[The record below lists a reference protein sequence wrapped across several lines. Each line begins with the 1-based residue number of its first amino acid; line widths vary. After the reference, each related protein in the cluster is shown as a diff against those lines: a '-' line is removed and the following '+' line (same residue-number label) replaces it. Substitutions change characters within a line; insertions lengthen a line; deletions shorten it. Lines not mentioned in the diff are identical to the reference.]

1 MDFEW
6 FFSKKTIWKSSSKNK
21 TFQTVVIITQIVIFI
36 SLLITIFTFS
46 IGFGFKNLTKE
57 KLLNIKGQIT
67 VVNKDSENKIPIDS
81 SKIKNSSLK
90 NFLSIDNIKVKNIY
104 PFAENNVLIGI
115 NNKILE
121 KFIFKGI
128 YENYNPIFFHY
139 FLVSLE
145 KKNNKNSFLSNNN
158 ILLSRKISFLLGLNI
173 GSNLKI
179 DFMIFKKRSS
189 IPIIISKV
197 FKIYGLYETG
207 IPEFDNLYIIGNIK
221 HIQSIYGWKKE
232 FVEGFEIFLYNFY
245 KKNIFNQKKY
255 KNFLLKSAN
264 NEYYNDFITW
274 INIFN
279 TNIIII
285 VFIVFISLIINMIT
299 FILILILE
307 RMKTIGILKMMG
319 ARNKN
324 IYYIFL
330 FYIMHIF
337 IPPLIIGNIIGISL
351 LLIQKKFH
359 ILSLNKMQYFIDFIP
374 VNLNYIDIIMIN
386 LSIIFICFLTVI
398 FLSLFFINKI
408 YPKKVIDFE

>member
-1 MDFEW
+1 MNFEW
-6 FFSKKTIWKSSSKNK
+6 FFSKKTVWKSSSKNK
-21 TFQTVVIITQIVIFI
+21 TFQTIVIITQIVIFI

-46 IGFGFKNLTKE
+46 IGFGFKNITKE

-67 VVNKDSENKIPIDS
+67 VVNENSKNKIPLDS
-81 SKIKNSSLK
+81 SEINNSFLR
-90 NFLSIDNIKVKNIY
+90 NFLSIENIKNIY
-104 PFAENNVLIGI
+104 PYAENNVLIGI
-115 NNKILE
+115 SNKISE

-145 KKNNKNSFLSNNN
+145 KKNNDNNLLLSNNN
-158 ILLSRKISFLLGLNI
+158 ILLSKKISFLLGLNI

-179 DFMIFKKRSS
+179 DFLIFKKKSS
-189 IPIIISKV
+189 IPIVISKV
-197 FKIYGLYETG
+197 FKIHGLYETG
-207 IPEFDNLYIIGNIK
+207 IPEFDDLYIIGNIK

-232 FVEGFEIFLYNFY
+232 FVEGFEIFLSNFD
-245 KKNIFNQKKY
+245 KKNIFNKKKY
-255 KNFLLKSAN
+255 KNFLLKNAN
-264 NEYYNDFITW
+264 DEYYNDFITW

-285 VFIVFISLIINMIT
+285 VFIVFITLIINMIT
-299 FILILILE
+299 FTLILILE
-307 RMKTIGILKMMG
+307 RIKTIGILKTMG

-337 IPPLIIGNIIGISL
+337 IPPLIIGNIIGITL

-374 VNLNYIDIIMIN
+374 VNLNYIDIITIN